1 MTRGE
6 GLFQIIKRINDNAY
20 KVDLSGKYGINVTF
34 NIFLISLISLFCGED
49 NSRMNPLNERTNDTI
64 QATPTDSLE
73 VLIGSVTRL
82 RAKRF
87 KRF

>member
-1 MTRGE
+1 M
-6 GLFQIIKRINDNAY
+6 LIKWIY
-20 KVDLSGKYGINVTF
+20 QVSMVLMLHS
-34 NIFLISLISLFCGED
+34 IFFLISLFCGED

>member
-6 GLFQIIKRINDNAY
+6 GLFHIIKRINDNAY

-34 NIFLISLISLFCGED
+34 NIFLISLFCGED